1 MDWFY
6 AKDGERVGPL
16 SESSLEQRLA
26 TGEVTPETLVWCRGM
41 EDWAPLA
48 TIRSKP
54 LEGPPRY
61 DAPADPRSRCHEC
74 EALFPADELIRIGG
88 RATCAGCKAFVL
100 QKLQEGLLGADP
112 CKAWREANFVVT
124 PLVSELPKR
133 CVQCNRP
140 VEGKTKLLQHSW
152 SPSVAI
158 GGVVFGA
165 AAVVY
170 FLGVVISG
178 RRDGGFA
185 VEFFVLAAIL
195 NGVVS
200 WIYSRRIRVGI
211 CLCQEHGKRRSD
223 LGVVMVIGFVTALIA
238 IFLGWAGLVIGI
250 VLAVVSAV
258 VGFIRGHLL
267 MPRKVSGGHVWLKGA
282 GKPFLDS
289 LPEWPGE

>member
-26 TGEVTPETLVWCRGM
+26 TGEITPETLVWCRGM

-61 DAPADPRSRCHEC
+61 DAPADPRFRCHEC

-140 VEGKTKLLQHSW
+140 VEGKTKLLQYSW
-152 SPSVAI
+152 SPVVSHYVGGAI
-158 GGVVFGA
+158 TL
-165 AAVVY
+165 AVVLALT
-170 FLGVVISG
+170 FSERMLG
-178 RRDGGFA
+178 
-185 VEFFVLAAIL
+185 EFSIELFVLALIL

-200 WIYSRRIRVGI
+200 WFYGRRIRVGVG
-211 CLCQEHGKRRSD
+211 LCPEHGRRRSV
-223 LGVVMVIGFVTALIA
+223 LGWGMAIGFFAAFSVSV
-238 IFLGWAGLVIGI
+238 LGGPGLVIGI

-289 LPEWPGE
+289 LPEWPWE